1 MIEKLACVTLGKRK
15 WKRVKKQI
23 YENIVFKYEMSLKEV
38 KDDDYIR
45 VFLHQVSKPNEFV
58 KVNVAENPLN
68 GVIDG
73 IGKMLEGEDRNM
85 LRKILE
91 KCNRPR

>member
-45 VFLHQVSKPNEFV
+45 VFLHQVSKPNDFV
-58 KVNVAENPLN
+58 KVNVAENR
-68 GVIDG
+68 
-73 IGKMLEGEDRNM
+73 EGM
-85 LRKILE
+85 IIFYASE
-91 KCNRPR
+91 KPHTPITVNICRMNRGD